1 MVHARRQQSTAAPSD
16 GSASAAGVAGG
27 TRRYVLTGAP
37 GAGKTTVARVLEM
50 RGLAVIHEAATDV
63 IAQCQ
68 ADGRQEPWQ
77 DSDFLDLV
85 VAAQRERQ
93 QAADGHH
100 EVQVFDRSPLCTLA
114 LARYLEQPVTR
125 SLAAEIDRVQ
135 GHGIYQRRVFLIQP
149 IGFVE
154 TTAARRIS
162 FEESL
167 VFARIHEEVYR
178 EHGYDLV
185 GIPAADARARAAM
198 IEQHITG
205 EQMMPEPDPRALS

>member
-1 MVHARRQQSTAAPSD
+1 MVHARRQQPTAAPPD
-16 GSASAAGVAGG
+16 RSAPGADAATR
-27 TRRYVLTGAP
+27 TRRYVITGAP
-37 GAGKTTVARVLEM
+37 GAGKTTVARLLEM

-63 IAQCQ
+63 IAQRQ

-77 DSDFLDLV
+77 DADFLDLV

-93 QAADGHH
+93 QAAAGRH

-114 LARYLEQPVTR
+114 LARYLERPVSG

-135 GHGIYQRRVFLIQP
+135 GYGIYQQPVFLIQP

-154 TTAARRIS
+154 ATAARRIS

-185 GIPAADARARAAM
+185 GIPAADAHARASI
-198 IEQHITG
+198 IEQRIARERT
-205 EQMMPEPDPRALS
+205 MPG